1 MSKMVSMK
9 GTGDAGL
16 DAPMSSTKGDDYP
29 WGLRLHL
36 ESAQLE
42 ALGIEMMPDPGSKRM
57 LLAKVEIVSTDSRND
72 EQGTQRSMSLQITD
86 MQLMDDAGDSP
97 ADRLYG
103 NGLQD

>member
-1 MSKMVSMK
+1 MAKMVSMK
-9 GTGDAGL
+9 GTGDAPGMAMTEGP
-16 DAPMSSTKGDDYP
+16 DHDYP

-42 ALGIEMMPDPGSKRM
+42 ALGIEMMPDPGAKRM
-57 LLAKVEIVSTDSRND
+57 LLAKVEIVSTDSRHD
-72 EQGTQRSMSLQITD
+72 ESGTERSMALQITD

-103 NGLQD
+103 SGSQD

>member
-1 MSKMVSMK
+1 MAKMVSMK
-9 GTGDAGL
+9 GTGDTGL
-16 DAPMSSTKGDDYP
+16 EVPMTANNSDDYP
-29 WGLRLHL
+29 YGLRLHL
-36 ESAQLE
+36 DSPQLE

-72 EQGTQRSMSLQITD
+72 EQGTERSMTLQITD

-103 NGLQD
+103 NGQQD